1 MLKFNQ
7 KTKVSPQR
15 RAAEELLQRL
25 KPTLEM
31 EAGRGAITINH
42 YLQVRQSQND
52 EDWYPS
58 QEAGSGFYAIEG
70 VVATGGM
77 GAILRAYDNNL
88 QRPVALK
95 VMLNSAD
102 ATDSSIYS
110 FVAEAQITGQLEHPN
125 IVPLHDIGVSADGTI
140 YYTMKLISGRTLRE
154 ILKKIRDGDEEAIEK
169 YPIDKLLTIFQK
181 ICDAMAY
188 AHACTVVHRDLKP
201 DNIMVGE
208 FGEVLILDWGLAK
221 VLTPEGDAH
230 DKATEGSEF
239 DGDLPGG
246 ADGFATMAGQV
257 KGTPNYMAP
266 EQAEGRVADID
277 NRTDLYALGGILYCI
292 LTLHPPITGANL
304 DEILTRVTS
313 SQIVP
318 PLDYNKAEVQNPTG
332 LPAPHCPEGKIPS
345 ALSAVAMKCMAYE
358 RDDRY
363 MFCEALQGDIQ
374 LYQSG
379 YATAAED
386 AGFFTQAK
394 LLLSRNKKEVFF
406 IILII
411 AGIVTTGVIA
421 WGNVRLEA
429 AKAREAQKETQKKID
444 ELKLSAP
451 AFLEVALNQILQKK
465 YEDALEKLDKAI
477 ELDESDARFYKA
489 KGDIYQTLMDI
500 GKSREFYNI
509 AEKKEPKGLAD
520 AALVEYTK
528 QLRNSQTANG
538 SILSRNE
545 STLSNESLRQL
556 VLLMGK
562 QGRTSEAFTI
572 AQVLAQRDRGLVEE
586 YRQKLRL
593 AGLFSTAK
601 DDERLSRDPS
611 GLFNLDLRG
620 LDVVDISAV
629 TGIPLMTANLA
640 GCSKL
645 TSIAPLQNMALKEL
659 DMSGTDVDDLSVL
672 KTIPTLHK
680 INMEGCKMVTD
691 LSELQGLTNI
701 TWLNLKSSEVTSLN
715 PLQGIPLTYLDL
727 SNNKKIK
734 DLTPLEGDTLEWL
747 SIEKTS
753 VLDISALNGAPLD
766 YFNANECGIRSL
778 AIFTNEAARLRTHVG
793 LAGTFVR
800 DLSPLK
806 GKQTK
811 SLDCYAGKMSDIEPL
826 SGMPLEFLDLA
837 EAPVQNISALRGMP
851 LDTLILR
858 DTKISDISPL
868 ADAQLTGKLDISGTK
883 VADISVLKNTNL
895 KELNF
900 ARCPINSLEPFRN
913 HPDAIPPLRILRADA
928 LPTSPNLE
936 PLWTFRGLEYLSIPY
951 PGYNVPSLR
960 QLELKKMTYFMR
972 TKNVNDRRVEDWDH
986 RNVTTKKKFWDEYD
1000 RRNR

>member
-154 ILKKIRDGDEEAIEK
+154 ILKQIRDGDEEAISK
-169 YPIDKLLTIFQK
+169 YPIATLLTIFQK

-188 AHACTVVHRDLKP
+188 SHACNVVHRDLKP

-239 DGDLPGG
+239 DGDLPPG

-345 ALSAVAMKCMAYE
+345 ALSAVAMKCMAYDP
-358 RDDRY
+358 DDRY

-406 IILII
+406 IFLII
-411 AGIVTTGVIA
+411 AGIVTTGAIA
-421 WGNVRLEA
+421 WGNVKLQAQKAEE
-429 AKAREAQKETQKKID
+429 AREETQAKID
-444 ELKLSAP
+444 ELKESAP
-451 AFLEVALNQILQKK
+451 AFLEVALSQIFEKK

-477 ELDESDARFYKA
+477 ELDDSDARFYKA
-489 KGDIYQTLMDI
+489 KGDIHQTLMKID
-500 GKSREFYNI
+500 KAREFYNI
-509 AEKKEPKGLAD
+509 AEKKEPQGLSGE
-520 AALVEYTK
+520 ALVRFTG
-528 QLRNSQTANG
+528 QLRGSQTACG
-538 SILSRNE
+538 AILSRNE
-545 STLSNESLRQL
+545 TELSNESLRQL

-572 AQVLAQRDRGLVEE
+572 AQELAKRDRGLIEE
-586 YRQKLRL
+586 YRKKLRL
-593 AGLFSTAK
+593 AGLFA
-601 DDERLSRDPS
+601 DEAEGSRLERDPS
-611 GLFNLDLRG
+611 GLFHLNLSG
-620 LDVVDISAV
+620 KQIADISAI
-629 TGIPLMTANLA
+629 TGIPLQTINLA

-645 TSIAPLQNMALKEL
+645 ASIAPLQNMPLEEL

-672 KTIPTLHK
+672 KSIPTLHK

-701 TWLNLKSSEVTSLN
+701 AWLNLKSSEVSSLN
-715 PLQGIPLTYLDL
+715 PLQGIPLTYLDV
-727 SNNKKIK
+727 SENKKIK
-734 DLTPLEGDTLEWL
+734 DLGPLEGETLEWL
-747 SIEKTS
+747 NIDKTS
-753 VLDISALNGAPLD
+753 VNDISALNGAPLD
-766 YFNANECGIRSL
+766 YFSANDCGIRSI
-778 AIFTNEAARLRTHVG
+778 AVFTNEAATLKSFVG

-806 GKQTK
+806 GKRMTR
-811 SLDCYAGKMSDIEPL
+811 LDFYKGRAADISALKGMELIFLDL
-826 SGMPLEFLDLA
+826 SEAPVEDISALANMPLE
-837 EAPVQNISALRGMP
+837 
-851 LDTLILR
+851 TLLLR
-858 DTKISDISPL
+858 DTKIASVSALKGAPLSD
-868 ADAQLTGKLDISGTK
+868 TLDISGTK
-883 VADISVLKNTNL
+883 VSDISPLDGAEFKKLNLARTPVTSLVALKGKPLKVLRVDQMPTNPQL
-895 KELNF
+895 
-900 ARCPINSLEPFRN
+900 
-913 HPDAIPPLRILRADA
+913 HPVWDCQ
-928 LPTSPNLE
+928 E
-936 PLWTFRGLEYLSIPY
+936 LEYLAVTFPGANVGSI
-951 PGYNVPSLR
+951 R
-960 QLELKKMTYFMR
+960 QLPNLKKMTYTIR
-972 TKNVNDRRVEDWDH
+972 SQNVNDRRIDDW
-986 RNVTTKKKFWDEYD
+986 NNPKVVTTKQKFWENYD